1 MNNISEII
9 KGNVYNILNN
19 DPQIKI
25 EADKIEGIVKA
36 QIRALSQIYPGNV
49 LDAKN
54 ICREILLNYNIWMGN
69 PTIISDPTNHEPWLY
84 SRKAEISWNF
94 WKRYLSYMSK
104 TIGYPRQIVDKLDSL
119 TDLILDN
126 LEDPLRKGMWDRR
139 GMVVGHVQSGK
150 TQNYIGL
157 VCKAVDAGYKIIIVL
172 AGLNN
177 DLRSQTQRRFDEGFL
192 GYDSRKREYYSQKG
206 SRIGAG
212 LQMEYIDLIAH
223 TLTSSES
230 DGDYKMSAHKSVTI
244 QPGGDPVLLVVKKN
258 YHVLDHILHWFK
270 GKSIN
275 KQISGIPLLLIDDE
289 ADNASIDGRAVERD
303 KHTGFP
309 LDENDPTTINR
320 KIRQILN
327 YFQQS
332 AYVGY
337 TATPFANIF
346 IFPRVEG
353 YENEKYKEDLFPRS
367 FIINLPPPSNYIG
380 PAKVFGLTRNIN
392 DDDNNNKPLP
402 VLRTV
407 MDYENYIPRKHKKE
421 LVVDA
426 LPPSLKESIRAF
438 IISCAARAARGQVRE
453 HKSMLVHVT
462 RFNNV
467 QRQVRDL
474 VVEEL
479 LNCQRSL
486 EFEGKSFGE
495 TTLYNDLEQL
505 WFRDFVP
512 ATHEIM
518 ERIPNTL
525 ITEMPWDTVKKHLYT
540 EASKIQV
547 KTVNGE
553 AREVLD
559 YVEHVNGMSVIAV
572 GGDKLSRGLTLEGL
586 SVSYY
591 LRASRMYDTLLQMG
605 RWFGYKDGFLDFC
618 KLYTTRELMSWFQH
632 IASAE
637 EELRR
642 EFDYMATRGSNPE
655 EYGLRVKSHPGGILK
670 ITSAYKMRNN
680 LELTITFSGHLI
692 ETTRF
697 SMSKKSND
705 NNLKNTDIWIKSLG
719 NPTPNKKQQE
729 TSSYIW
735 NNIDS
740 GKIID
745 YLSIRYKTCD
755 MFSGVDPEHI
765 AKYIEEMNKR
775 NELLS
780 WTVVLV
786 STKRAT
792 AIKSSIGGHDVF
804 LPYRT
809 DTGDDDNVLYI
820 LSKNHMISRSDEWI
834 DLSEQQYNV
843 ALQMTIDEWKKTG
856 NQKERPKAP
865 GGQHV
870 RAVRP
875 AGNGLLIIYPLEI
888 RSQKKEET
896 AETLAYP
903 VIGYA
908 ISFPDSRKSTAIRY
922 CVNRTYWKNLY
933 EDNEL

>member
-1 MNNISEII
+1 MSDIIEVI
-9 KGNVYNILNN
+9 KGIVNIILNN
-19 DPQIKI
+19 DQRINISVDEI
-25 EADKIEGIVKA
+25 EEIVKE
-36 QIRALSQIYPGNV
+36 QLKVLSRLYPENDV
-49 LDAKN
+49 DTKN
-54 ICREILLNYNIWMGN
+54 ISREILLNRNAWIGN
-69 PTIISDPTNHEPWLY
+69 PTIISDPTNHEPWLHN
-84 SRKAEISWNF
+84 RKAEISWNF
-94 WKRYLSYMSK
+94 WKRYLSYLVK
-104 TIGYPRQIVDKLDSL
+104 TIGYPTQIVDKMDSL
-119 TDLILDN
+119 TDLILNN
-126 LEDPLRKGMWDRR
+126 LENPLRKGMWDRR

-157 VCKAVDAGYKIIIVL
+157 VGKAVDAGYKIIIVL

-177 DLRSQTQRRFDEGFL
+177 DLRSQTQRRLDEGFL

-212 LQMEYIDLIAH
+212 LQMEYTDLIAH

-230 DGDYKMSAHKSVTI
+230 DGDYKMSAHKSVTV

-258 YHVLDHILHWFK
+258 YHVLNHILRWLK

-289 ADNASIDGRAVERD
+289 ADNASIDVRAAERD
-303 KHTGFP
+303 KNTDIP
-309 LDENDPTTINR
+309 LSENDPTTINR

-353 YENEKYKEDLFPRS
+353 YENKKYKEDLFPRS

-380 PAKVFGLTRNIN
+380 PTKVFGLTRNLENN
-392 DDDNNNKPLP
+392 DNNKPLP

-407 MDYENYIPRKHKKE
+407 MDYESYIPKRHKK
-421 LVVDA
+421 DYDIRA
-426 LPPSLKESIRAF
+426 LPPSLKEAIRLF
-438 IISCAARAARGQVRE
+438 IISCAARAARGQVLK

-462 RFNNV
+462 RFVNV
-467 QRQVRDL
+467 QRQVREL
-474 VVEEL
+474 VEEEL
-479 LNCQRSL
+479 LNYQRSL
-486 EFEGKSFGE
+486 EFEGKSFGK
-495 TTLYNDLEQL
+495 TSLYDDLEQL
-505 WFRDFVP
+505 WFRAFVP
-512 ATHEIM
+512 ATSEIM
-518 ERIPNTL
+518 KRIPDTL
-525 ITEMPWDTVKKHLYT
+525 ITTLPWDKVKKHLYI
-540 EASKIQV
+540 EAAKIQV

-572 GGDKLSRGLTLEGL
+572 GGNKLSRGLTLEGL

-618 KLYTTRELMSWFQH
+618 KLYTTRELMSWYQH

-642 EFDYMATRGSNPE
+642 EFDYMSIKGANPE

-680 LELTITFSGHLI
+680 LELNITFSGLLI

-697 SMSKKSND
+697 SKNKNSND

-719 NPTPNKKQQE
+719 NPTPDKKQQE
-729 TSSYIW
+729 SSSYIW

-740 GKIID
+740 GKIVD
-745 YLSIRYKTCD
+745 YLSTRYKTFD
-755 MFSGVDPEHI
+755 MFSGVDPEHT
-765 AKYIEEMNKR
+765 AQYIEEMNKR
-775 NELLS
+775 NELQS

-786 STKRAT
+786 STKRTT

-809 DTGDDDNVLYI
+809 DTGDDDGVLYL

-834 DLSEQQYNV
+834 DLSEKQYNV
-843 ALQMTIDEWKKTG
+843 ALQRTINEWKETRR
-856 NQKERPKAP
+856 QKECPGAP

-875 AGNGLLIIYPLEI
+875 VGKGLLIIYPLEI
-888 RSQKKEET
+888 RNQRKEGVG
-896 AETLAYP
+896 TLAYP

-922 CVNRTYWKNLY
+922 SVNRTYWKNLY
-933 EDNEL
+933 EDDES

>member
-1 MNNISEII
+1 MNDISKII

-25 EADKIEGIVKA
+25 TVDEIEAIVKA
-36 QIRALSQIYPGNV
+36 QIAAMSQLYPGIV
-49 LDAKN
+49 LDTEN
-54 ICREILLNYNIWMGN
+54 ICREILLNCNTWMGN
-69 PTIISDPTNHEPWLY
+69 PTIVSDPTNHEPWLY
-84 SRKAEISWNF
+84 DRKAEVSWKF
-94 WKRYLSYMSK
+94 WNRYLSYMIK
-104 TIGYPRQIVDKLDSL
+104 TIGYPRQIVDKMASL
-119 TDLILDN
+119 TDLILNN

-139 GMVVGHVQSGK
+139 GMVVGQVQSGK

-177 DLRSQTQRRFDEGFL
+177 DLRSQTQRRLDEGFL
-192 GYDSRKREYYSQKG
+192 GYDSRKRDSYSQKG
-206 SRIGAG
+206 SRIGVG
-212 LQMEYIDLIAH
+212 LQMEYTDLIAH

-230 DGDYKMSAHKSVTI
+230 DGDYKMSAHRSVTI
-244 QPGGDPVLLVVKKN
+244 QPGGDPILLVVKKN
-258 YHVLDHILHWFK
+258 YHVLNHILRWFK

-303 KHTGFP
+303 KHTGHP

-353 YENEKYKEDLFPRS
+353 YENKRYKEDLFPRS

-380 PAKVFGLTRNIN
+380 PTKVFGLTRNLDSN
-392 DDDNNNKPLP
+392 NNNKPLP
-402 VLRTV
+402 VLKTV
-407 MDYENYIPRKHKKE
+407 SDYESYIPKKHKKNHP
-421 LVVDA
+421 VDE
-426 LPPSLKESIRAF
+426 LPPSLKEAIRSF
-438 IISCAARAARGQVRE
+438 IVSCAARAARGQVRR

-474 VVEEL
+474 VEEEL
-479 LNCQRSL
+479 LNYQRSL

-495 TTLYNDLEQL
+495 TPLHDDLEKL

-512 ATHEIM
+512 ATREIM
-518 ERIPNTL
+518 DRIPDTL
-525 ITEMPWDTVKKHLYT
+525 ITEITWDTVKKYLYT
-540 EASKIQV
+540 EAAKIQV

-559 YVEHVNGMSVIAV
+559 YVEHVNGMSVIAI
-572 GGDKLSRGLTLEGL
+572 GGNKLSRGLTLEGL

-618 KLYTTRELMSWFQH
+618 KLYTTRELMSWYQH
-632 IASAE
+632 IASAN

-642 EFDYMATRGSNPE
+642 EFEYMSIRGSNPE

-680 LELTITFSGHLI
+680 LELSITFSGHLI

-697 SMSKKSND
+697 SKKKNIND
-705 NNLKNTDIWIKSLG
+705 NNFKNTDAWIKSLG
-719 NPTPNKKQQE
+719 NPTPDKKQQE
-729 TSSYIW
+729 SSSYIW
-735 NNIDS
+735 NKIDS
-740 GKIID
+740 GKIMD
-745 YLSIRYKTCD
+745 YLSNRYKICN
-755 MFSGVDPEHI
+755 MFSGADPEHI
-765 AKYIEEMNKR
+765 AKYIKDMNGK

-786 STKRAT
+786 SAKRSN
-792 AIKSSIGGHDVF
+792 AIKSNIGGNEVL

-809 DTGDDDNVLYI
+809 DTGDDDGILYM
-820 LSKNHMISRSDEWI
+820 LSKSHMISRSDEWI
-834 DLSEQQYNV
+834 DLSEQQYKD
-843 ALQMTIDEWKKTG
+843 ALQRTINEWKETRR
-856 NQKERPKAP
+856 QKKCPRAP

-875 AGNGLLIIYPLEI
+875 VSKGLLIIYPLEI
-888 RSQKKEET
+888 RSQRKEGV
-896 AETLAYP
+896 ETLAYP

-908 ISFPDSRKSTAIRY
+908 ISFPYSRKSTAIRY
-922 CVNRTYWKNLY
+922 SVNRTYWKNLY
-933 EDNEL
+933 EDDE

>member
-25 EADKIEGIVKA
+25 EADEIEGIVKA
-36 QIRALSQIYPGNV
+36 QIRALSQLYPENV
-49 LDAKN
+49 LDVKK
-54 ICREILLNYNIWMGN
+54 ICREILLNCNIWMGN
-69 PTIISDPTNHEPWLY
+69 PTIISDPINHEPWLHD
-84 SRKAEISWNF
+84 RKAKISWNF
-94 WKRYLSYMSK
+94 WKRYLSYMIK
-104 TIGYPRQIVDKLDSL
+104 TIGYPRQIVDKMDSL
-119 TDLILDN
+119 TDLILN
-126 LEDPLRKGMWDRR
+126 SLEDPLRKGMWDRR

-157 VCKAVDAGYKIIIVL
+157 VCKAVDAGYKIIIIL
-172 AGLNN
+172 SGLNN
-177 DLRSQTQRRFDEGFL
+177 DLRSQTQRRLDEGFL
-192 GYDSRKREYYSQKG
+192 GYDSRKRDYYSQKG

-212 LQMEYIDLIAH
+212 LQMEYTDLIAH

-258 YHVLDHILHWFK
+258 YHVLDHILRWFR

-353 YENEKYKEDLFPRS
+353 YENKRYKEDLFPRS
-367 FIINLPPPSNYIG
+367 FIINLPSPSNYIG
-380 PAKVFGLTRNIN
+380 PTKVFGLTGNLE
-392 DDDNNNKPLP
+392 NNNNEPLP

-407 MDYENYIPRKHKKE
+407 RDYENYIPRKHKKE

-426 LPPSLKESIRAF
+426 LPPSLKEALLAF
-438 IISCAARAARGQVRE
+438 IISCAARAARGQVHE

-474 VVEEL
+474 VEGEL
-479 LNCQRSL
+479 LNYQRSL
-486 EFEGKSFGE
+486 EFEGKKFGE
-495 TTLYNDLEQL
+495 TTLYDDLEKL

-512 ATHEIM
+512 ATREIM
-518 ERIPNTL
+518 ERIPDTL
-525 ITEMPWDTVKKHLYT
+525 FTEMPWDRVKKHLYT
-540 EASKIQV
+540 EAVKIQV

-559 YVEHVNGMSVIAV
+559 YVEHVNGMSVIAI

-618 KLYTTRELMSWFQH
+618 KLYTTRELMSWYQH
-632 IASAE
+632 IASAN

-642 EFDYMATRGSNPE
+642 EFDYMSTRGSNPE

-697 SMSKKSND
+697 SKNKNSND

-719 NPTPNKKQQE
+719 NSTPNKKQQKS
-729 TSSYIW
+729 SSYIW

-740 GKIID
+740 GKVID
-745 YLSIRYKTCD
+745 YLSIRYKTCN
-755 MFSGVDPEHI
+755 MFSGVEPEHI
-765 AKYIEEMNKR
+765 AKYIGEMNKK

-786 STKRAT
+786 SAKRTA
-792 AIKSSIGGHDVF
+792 AIKSSIGGHEVL

-809 DTGDDDNVLYI
+809 DTGDDDNVLYM
-820 LSKNHMISRSDEWI
+820 LSKSHMISRSDEWI
-834 DLSEQQYNV
+834 DLSEQQYTV
-843 ALQMTIDEWKKTG
+843 ALQKTINEWEETLRQKKCPDT
-856 NQKERPKAP
+856 P

-875 AGNGLLIIYPLEI
+875 VDKGLLLIYPLEI
-888 RSQKKEET
+888 RNQREEG

-908 ISFPDSRKSTAIRY
+908 ISFPASRKSTAIKY
-922 CVNRTYWKNLY
+922 CVNRAYWKNLY
-933 EDNEL
+933 EDNES

>member
-1 MNNISEII
+1 MNDISEII

-25 EADKIEGIVKA
+25 EADKIESIVKA
-36 QIRALSQIYPGNV
+36 QIASMSQLYPGIV

-54 ICREILLNYNIWMGN
+54 ICREVLLNYNTWMGN

-84 SRKAEISWNF
+84 GRKAEISWNF
-94 WKRYLSYMSK
+94 WKRYLSYMIK

-192 GYDSRKREYYSQKG
+192 GYDSRKRDYYSQKG

-244 QPGGDPVLLVVKKN
+244 QPGGDPILLVVKKN
-258 YHVLDHILHWFK
+258 YHVLDHILSWFK

-275 KQISGIPLLLIDDE
+275 KQISRIPLLLIDDE
-289 ADNASIDGRAVERD
+289 ADNASIDVRAAERD
-303 KHTGFP
+303 KNTDIP
-309 LDENDPTTINR
+309 LSENDPTTINR

-353 YENEKYKEDLFPRS
+353 YENKRYKEDLFPRS
-367 FIINLPPPSNYIG
+367 FIINLPSPSNYIG
-380 PAKVFGLTRNIN
+380 STKVFGLTRNLENN
-392 DDDNNNKPLP
+392 DNNKPLP
-402 VLRTV
+402 VLKTV
-407 MDYENYIPRKHKKE
+407 RDYESYIPRWHKKE
-421 LVVDA
+421 HCVDV
-426 LPPSLKESIRAF
+426 LPPSLKEAIRAF

-474 VVEEL
+474 VEGEL
-479 LNCQRSL
+479 LNYQRSL
-486 EFEGKSFGE
+486 EFEGKKFGE
-495 TTLYNDLEQL
+495 TTLYDDLEKL

-512 ATHEIM
+512 ATREIM
-518 ERIPNTL
+518 ERIPDTL

-559 YVEHVNGMSVIAV
+559 YVEHVNGMSVIAI
-572 GGDKLSRGLTLEGL
+572 GGNKLSRGLTLEGL

-618 KLYTTRELMSWFQH
+618 KLYTTRELMSWYQH
-632 IASAE
+632 IASAN

-642 EFDYMATRGSNPE
+642 EFDYMSTRGSNPE

-697 SMSKKSND
+697 SKNKNSND
-705 NNLKNTDIWIKSLG
+705 NNLKNTDVWIKSLG
-719 NPTPNKKQQE
+719 NPTPDKKQQE
-729 TSSYIW
+729 SSSYIW
-735 NNIDS
+735 NKVDS
-740 GKIID
+740 GKIVD
-745 YLSIRYKTCD
+745 YLSNRYKTCN
-755 MFSGVDPEHI
+755 MFSGVEPEHI
-765 AKYIEEMNKR
+765 AKYIREMNKK

-786 STKRAT
+786 SAKRAA
-792 AIKSSIGGHDVF
+792 AIKSSIGGHEVL

-809 DTGDDDNVLYI
+809 DTGDDDNVLYM
-820 LSKNHMISRSDEWI
+820 LSKSHMISRSDEWI
-834 DLSEQQYNV
+834 DLSEQQYKV

-875 AGNGLLIIYPLEI
+875 VGNGLLIIYPLEI

-922 CVNRTYWKNLY
+922 SVNRTYWKNLY
-933 EDNEL
+933 EDDEL